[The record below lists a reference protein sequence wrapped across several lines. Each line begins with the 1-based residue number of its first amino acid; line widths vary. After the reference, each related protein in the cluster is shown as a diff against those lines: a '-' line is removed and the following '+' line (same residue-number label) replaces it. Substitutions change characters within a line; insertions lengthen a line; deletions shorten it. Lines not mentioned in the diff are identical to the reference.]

1 MSRTIGLRDISF
13 SKLLTDIKKTE
24 ATYGPVK
31 KYERSV
37 SAKLTPKT
45 NSDTSYSDDEV
56 EDIITIFSQVDV
68 EIELNQLSVA
78 TRAFL
83 QGSKVINGILIEN
96 KDDQAPYVYMAFKAK
111 KANGAF
117 RYVCLYKGKFELVSD
132 DHQTQEEK
140 IKQGTAKLK
149 GTFICREFDGN
160 YRLIA
165 DSDDNGVVVA
175 DLEKWLVEVPTVP
188 TKSNSTIITVVSG
201 KEAVV
206 TNVTGTVLTVATS
219 TTVTNLISA
228 IKVDSG
234 NGTFK
239 VYTDNT
245 KTTEVTGSTTVTGSM
260 VVEATAE
267 DTTTKATY
275 TISVS

>member
-1 MSRTIGLRDISF
+1 MARTIGLRDISF
-13 SKLLTDIKKTE
+13 AELLTDVKGTG
-24 ATYGPVK
+24 ATYGQVK

-56 EDIITIFSQVDV
+56 EDIITTFSQVDV
-68 EIELNQLSVA
+68 EIELNQLSVP

-83 QGSKVINGILIEN
+83 QGSKIINGILVEN
-96 KDDQAPYVYMAFKAK
+96 KDDQAPYVYMVFKSK
-111 KANGAF
+111 KSNGAF
-117 RYVCLYKGKFELVSD
+117 RYVCLFKGKFELVSD

-160 YRLIA
+160 YRLIS
-165 DSDDNGVVVA
+165 DSDDIGVVVA
-175 DLEKWLVEVPTVP
+175 DLEKWFETVPTIP
-188 TKSNSTIITVVSG
+188 TKSNSTIVTVVSG

-206 TNVTGTVLTVATS
+206 TNITGTVLTVATS
-219 TTVTNLISA
+219 TTVTNLIAA
-228 IKVDSG
+228 IKVDG

-245 KTTEVTGSTTVTGSM
+245 KTTEATGSSTVTSSM
-260 VVEATAE
+260 IVEATAE

-275 TISVS
+275 TIVVA